1 MTVVAESPLDRLLDL
16 SCTEIERRA
25 ALAAPSPSVF
35 DSGASA
41 FRSAL
46 GSASTVPVPKR
57 TVPVTQHL
65 AGIGDSALALA
76 VHEAAPEL
84 SWVASPRTTD
94 GGSDVAL
101 APINDVRDLGS
112 LTCGLMLLAPNAVY
126 PEHSHPPQEIYLPI
140 AGGGSWRYGG
150 QANFRVLADDAL
162 VYNNPG
168 DVHSVVADDEPLLA
182 LYILWP

>member
-1 MTVVAESPLDRLLDL
+1 MAESPLDRLLEL

-76 VHEAAPEL
+76 VHEAAP
-84 SWVASPRTTD
+84 
-94 GGSDVAL
+94 
-101 APINDVRDLGS
+101 
-112 LTCGLMLLAPNAVY
+112 
-126 PEHSHPPQEIYLPI
+126 
-140 AGGGSWRYGG
+140 
-150 QANFRVLADDAL
+150 
-162 VYNNPG
+162 
-168 DVHSVVADDEPLLA
+168 
-182 LYILWP
+182 